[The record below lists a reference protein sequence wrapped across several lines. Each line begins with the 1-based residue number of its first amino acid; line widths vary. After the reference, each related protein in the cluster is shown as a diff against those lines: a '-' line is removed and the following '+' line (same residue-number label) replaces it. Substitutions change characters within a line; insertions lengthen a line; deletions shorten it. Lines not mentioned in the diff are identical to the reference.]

1 MGMKSQ
7 TQPVV
12 DIESQKDDRIRK
24 HNHSFAFYVAHVFFL
39 FW

>member
-24 HNHSFAFYVAHVFFL
+24 HNHSCFGNYHL
-39 FW
+39 RG